1 MVRSLRMET
10 LGPPCVSLYK
20 PLKKSKKMKTYLHRL
35 NLNRWSYFTLICLAI
50 VGIQARA
57 NGSVVSL
64 VDVNLTDAMSITGQ
78 TPVAGGITVTET
90 YAETKRILYNTQYPI
105 LPDAQRYAIVAPNS
119 TVPGYHYFDKVVTF
133 SDAIANELFE
143 FEFQILNSTGHRWW
157 DYHFEIW
164 NPTFTVRQTAP
175 WFNNDPN
182 NPQLDLFSDQF
193 TGLELHPDVAT
204 FRKLPNLQEFH
215 EDGEIG
221 IYKLKMN
228 LYAFANSD
236 SGSFG
241 MRQVATTTPEP
252 ASMAI
257 FGIGS
262 GMLLYARRR
271 ARSTA
276 KSNEAN

>member
-1 MVRSLRMET
+1 
-10 LGPPCVSLYK
+10 
-20 PLKKSKKMKTYLHRL
+20 MKTCLHRL
-35 NLNRWSYFTLICLAI
+35 NLNRWSCFSLICLAI
-50 VGIQARA
+50 VGIQVRA

-64 VDVNLTDAMSITGQ
+64 MDVNLTDAMSITGQ
-78 TPVAGGITVTET
+78 TPVAAGITVTET
-90 YAETKRILYNTQYPI
+90 YAETKRILYDTQYPI
-105 LPDAQRYAIVAPNS
+105 LPDAKTNAIVAPNN
-119 TVPGYHYFDKVVTF
+119 YFDKVVTF
-133 SDAIANELFE
+133 SGALPNELFE
-143 FEFQILNSTGHRWW
+143 FEFQILNSTGYRWW

-164 NPTFTVRQTAP
+164 NSTFTVRQTSP

-204 FRKLPNLQEFH
+204 FRKLPGLQEFH

-252 ASMAI
+252 TSMAI

>member
-1 MVRSLRMET
+1 MET

-20 PLKKSKKMKTYLHRL
+20 PLKKSKKMKTCLHRF

-90 YAETKRILYNTQYPI
+90 YADKKLIPYDTQYPI
-105 LPDAQRYAIVAPNS
+105 LPDAKPYAIVAPDLM
-119 TVPGYHYFDKVVTF
+119 VPGGYHYFDKVVTF
-133 SDAIANELFE
+133 SSAQANVLFE

-164 NPTFTVRQTAP
+164 NPAFTVRQTAP
-175 WFNNDPN
+175 WFNND
-182 NPQLDLFSDQF
+182 PQLDLFSDQF

-204 FRKLPNLQEFH
+204 FRKLPNLLEFH
-215 EDGEIG
+215 EHGETG
-221 IYKLKMN
+221 IYKLKMD
-228 LYAFANSD
+228 LYSLTNMD

-262 GMLLYARRR
+262 GVLLYARRR
-271 ARSTA
+271 ARPTA

>member
-1 MVRSLRMET
+1 
-10 LGPPCVSLYK
+10 
-20 PLKKSKKMKTYLHRL
+20 MKTCLRRL

-64 VDVNLTDAMSITGQ
+64 VDLNPTDAMSITSQ
-78 TPVAGGITVTET
+78 TNVTGGITVTET
-90 YAETKRILYNTQYPI
+90 YAETKLIPYNTQYPI
-105 LPDAQRYAIVAPNS
+105 LPDAQRWAIVTPS
-119 TVPGYHYFDKVVTF
+119 DTYFDKVVSFTG
-133 SDAIANELFE
+133 ANSGELFE

-164 NPTFTVRQTAP
+164 NPAFTVRQTAP
-175 WFNNDPN
+175 WFNNVPTS
-182 NPQLDLFSDQF
+182 PQLDLFSDQF

-215 EDGEIG
+215 ESGETG

-262 GMLLYARRR
+262 GMLMYARRR

-276 KSNEAN
+276 KANEAK

>member
-1 MVRSLRMET
+1 
-10 LGPPCVSLYK
+10 
-20 PLKKSKKMKTYLHRL
+20 MKTCLRRL

-64 VDVNLTDAMSITGQ
+64 VDLNPTDAMSITGQ
-78 TPVAGGITVTET
+78 TPVAGGVTVTET
-90 YAETKRILYNTQYPI
+90 YAERKLIPYDTQYPI
-105 LPDAQRYAIVAPNS
+105 LPDAGYFAIVAPNS
-119 TVPGYHYFDKVVTF
+119 TDPFYNYFDKVVTF
-133 SDAIANELFE
+133 SGALTNELFE
-143 FEFQILNSTGHRWW
+143 FEFQILNSTPYDWR

-193 TGLELHPDVAT
+193 TGLELHPDVGT
-204 FRKLPNLQEFH
+204 FRSFPGS
-215 EDGEIG
+215 GEIHEVG
-221 IYKLKMN
+221 VTGVYKLKMN

-262 GMLLYARRR
+262 GMLMYARRR

-276 KSNEAN
+276 KANEAK

>member
-1 MVRSLRMET
+1 
-10 LGPPCVSLYK
+10 
-20 PLKKSKKMKTYLHRL
+20 MKTCLHRL
-35 NLNRWSYFTLICLAI
+35 NLSRWSHFTLICLAI

-64 VDVNLTDAMSITGQ
+64 VDLNLTDAMSITSQ

-90 YAETKRILYNTQYPI
+90 YAETNLIPYDTQYPI
-105 LPDAQRYAIVAPNS
+105 LPDAGYFAIVAPNP
-119 TVPGYHYFDKVVTF
+119 TNPFYNYFDKVVTF
-133 SDAIANELFE
+133 SGALTNELFE
-143 FEFQILNSTGHRWW
+143 FEFQILNSTPYDWR

-164 NPTFTVRQTAP
+164 NSTFTVRQTAP

-193 TGLELHPDVAT
+193 TGLELHPDVGT
-204 FRKLPNLQEFH
+204 FRSFPGS
-215 EDGEIG
+215 GEIHEVGETG

-228 LYAFANSD
+228 LYALANSD

-262 GMLLYARRR
+262 GMLMYARRR
-271 ARSTA
+271 ARSTDKA
-276 KSNEAN
+276 NEAK